1 MIFRYFKHFVL
12 TATNWALSS
21 SDDVLVGGQAVMEGV
36 MMRSPQGYS
45 VAVRRQDG
53 SIRVIKETLKTPA
66 EKWKIFKLPVIR
78 GVGVLGQ
85 ALVLGIKALRFSADE
100 AVQDAEAAEA
110 ASTGAEEPKDERPDA
125 KPEKLSSWLIAGSL
139 VLALGVNIALF
150 FALPLFLTN
159 FLQSQLGFESSILFN
174 AIDGVFRVTTF
185 VLFLLVI
192 SWMKDM
198 RRVFEYHGAE
208 HKTVYNFEAREN
220 LTVENARKYST
231 LHPRCGTSF
240 LLVLMI
246 VSIVVFSVAHFDA
259 LAAKLARTNR
269 PASADRRHF
278 VRNHPFL
285 GEASRQPSQD
295 RDLSRSA
302 PPEDHDQGTRR
313 EATGHCDKSTRRSAL
328 CMSLDG
334 LLIRKLQDTEARY
347 ADLNTQLA
355 DSAVISDSKHYQKT
369 AKAHSDLGEIVGRYQ
384 EYKALEKSIQETK
397 AMLREAGLDA
407 DMKAMAEE
415 ELADLEKRR
424 DACGEDLKILL
435 LPKDPND
442 ERNVIL
448 EIRAGTG
455 GDEATLFVS
464 DVFRM
469 YSRYAERQH
478 WRVEILSSN
487 STGVGGFKEIIA
499 LIEGKGVYSR
509 LKYEGGVHRVQ
520 RVPATEASGRIH
532 TSAIT
537 VAVLPEAEEVEVAI
551 NEKDLRIDTFCSSG
565 PGGQSVNTTY
575 SAVRITHIPTGLVVS
590 CQDEKS
596 QIKNRAKGLRV
607 LRSRLYELEQEKQ
620 QKALADERRSMV
632 GSGDRSEKIRTYNY
646 PQNRFTDHRIGLT
659 LHRLDFIM
667 DGDLTEILDTLTSH
681 FQAERLKDE
690 DHKEPVA

>member
-1 MIFRYFKHFVL
+1 
-12 TATNWALSS
+12 
-21 SDDVLVGGQAVMEGV
+21 
-36 MMRSPQGYS
+36 
-45 VAVRRQDG
+45 
-53 SIRVIKETLKTPA
+53 
-66 EKWKIFKLPVIR
+66 
-78 GVGVLGQ
+78 
-85 ALVLGIKALRFSADE
+85 
-100 AVQDAEAAEA
+100 
-110 ASTGAEEPKDERPDA
+110 
-125 KPEKLSSWLIAGSL
+125 
-139 VLALGVNIALF
+139 
-150 FALPLFLTN
+150 
-159 FLQSQLGFESSILFN
+159 
-174 AIDGVFRVTTF
+174 
-185 VLFLLVI
+185 
-192 SWMKDM
+192 
-198 RRVFEYHGAE
+198 
-208 HKTVYNFEAREN
+208 
-220 LTVENARKYST
+220 
-231 LHPRCGTSF
+231 
-240 LLVLMI
+240 
-246 VSIVVFSVAHFDA
+246 
-259 LAAKLARTNR
+259 
-269 PASADRRHF
+269 
-278 VRNHPFL
+278 
-285 GEASRQPSQD
+285 
-295 RDLSRSA
+295 
-302 PPEDHDQGTRR
+302 
-313 EATGHCDKSTRRSAL
+313 
-328 CMSLDG
+328 MSLDN

-355 DSAVISDSKHYQKT
+355 DSAVISDGKRYQKT
-369 AKAHSDLGEIVGRYQ
+369 AKTHSDLGEIVGRYQ

-424 DACGEDLKILL
+424 DACGEELKILL

-646 PQNRFTDHRIGLT
+646 PQNRFSDHRIGLT

-667 DGDLTEILDTLTSH
+667 DGDLTEILDTLTAYFH
-681 FQAERLKDE
+681 AERLKDE